1 MQIRDLLQKALKS
14 GVTTQEDLEA
24 SFKAAPEAWKAIND
38 LTGNAGFYNG
48 QRWAAAQLGNEIG
61 GEVGAKF
68 SGEYGTRLYNAEAG
82 ADDVTEVF
90 KDMVKAYVEAQL
102 DKATTPLKNRVKSLE
117 AQIEKAKAQSGAT
130 GGPSPSAGKG
140 ISAGSKPY
148 SQKTPEERAA
158 MTPEERDAAIR
169 AEAG

>member
-1 MQIRDLLQKALKS
+1 
-14 GVTTQEDLEA
+14 
-24 SFKAAPEAWKAIND
+24 
-38 LTGNAGFYNG
+38 
-48 QRWAAAQLGNEIG
+48 
-61 GEVGAKF
+61 
-68 SGEYGTRLYNAEAG
+68 
-82 ADDVTEVF
+82 
-90 KDMVKAYVEAQL
+90 MVKAYVEAQL